1 MSIASST
8 LDTVGNTPAVQLT
21 KLVGPEAAKIIVKLE
36 YFNPTGSY
44 KDRMAKAIIE
54 GAEARGELQ
63 PGTTVL
69 EVTGGSTG
77 SSLAF
82 VCAQKGYP
90 ITLVSSDAFA
100 GEKLRTMSAFG
111 AEVILVPSEGGKVT
125 PAFIQRAEAK
135 AQEIAA
141 SRPVFRTY
149 QFTNEDAL
157 TGYHELAVEFQR
169 QVDGPIDVFCGGIGT
184 GGMLAGV
191 SRAFREMGK
200 HVRIIGL
207 EPASAP
213 FLTQGHGG
221 SHHIEGVAVVP
232 SPPMLR
238 DGDYDEVWAINED
251 EARETARRLAREEG
265 IFAGTSSGMNV
276 AAAIRLAQELGP
288 GHTVATVACD
298 SGLKYLAGHLFEN

>member
-1 MSIASST
+1 MAIARST
-8 LDTVGNTPAVQLT
+8 LDIVGNTPVVQLR
-21 KLVGPEAAKIIVKLE
+21 KLVAPDAARVLVKLE
-36 YFNPTGSY
+36 YLNPTGSY

-54 GAEARGELQ
+54 VAEARGDLK

-90 ITLVSSDAFA
+90 VTLVSSDAFA
-100 GEKLRTMSAFG
+100 EEKLRTMAAFG

-157 TGYHELAVEFQR
+157 IGYRDIVVELCE
-169 QVDGPIDVFCGGIGT
+169 QVDGPIDAFCGGIGT

-191 SRAFREMGK
+191 SRAFREMGEQ
-200 HVRIIGL
+200 VRIVGL

-232 SPPMLR
+232 APPILK
-238 DGDYDEVWAINED
+238 DGDYDEVWTIEETD
-251 EARETARRLAREEG
+251 ARKMARRMAREEG

-276 AAAIRLAQELGP
+276 AAAIRLANKLGP
-288 GHTVATVACD
+288 GHTVVTVACD
-298 SGLKYLAGHLFEN
+298 FGLKYLAGDLFDE